1 MNSLAAQQ
9 SKTLPNNKGLRIM
22 VRKLVVAVAAAGL
35 LSSGVANAL
44 GLGEIT
50 LNSALNQP
58 LDAEIEL
65 IQVRDLGSSEILP
78 NLATNEDFNRA
89 GVERIFFLS
98 NLKFQTVV
106 KKNGR
111 SYIKVTSRRP
121 VSEPYLN
128 FLVEVHWPSGRLLR
142 EYTVLLDPPTF
153 SQQPVTTVQA
163 PVSSAPAQQ
172 PRAEQPTAEPVSQ
185 PATTGGLDGDQYTI
199 RANDTLWEIAAQ
211 VRPSRDI
218 TVHQTMVAL
227 QVLNPD
233 AFINDNINLLKRGK
247 VLRVPNSEQ
256 IKQVSHNEAVSLVA
270 EQTRAWKAGDLQA
283 PQLDATRRASAAPE
297 PEAGDSDGRLKIVSA
312 PTPSPS
318 QEEGGGDTGQTGP
331 SAQQVETLQNELSV
345 TQENLD
351 KARRENEEIT
361 SRLTE
366 LEDQI
371 GTLQRLLSL
380 KDEQLAALQAKL
392 SEQESAGTQ
401 QPAVPEPEPVR
412 EPAVT
417 TEPEPQP
424 ETEPVPTETVDTPQ
438 PKPEVSLIDRILQE
452 PMYLVGA
459 GGTVVLVVLGL
470 LFLSRRN
477 ARKEEEL
484 YQESLD
490 AEADTML
497 IDEEEELEQ
506 KKISEAALEEDEK
519 PSAPVKPETSDPL
532 GEADI
537 YIAYGRFSHAE
548 DLLRN
553 AINDEPSRTD
563 LRVKLLEVYAEMQN
577 ADAFKRE
584 FSELEELSDQ
594 GAINKAN
601 ALKGKF
607 PSDAFGVAAADAGI
621 DYLAGDQDLAS
632 LEAEL
637 ASDTLTMDDLD
648 EELSLDDLGLEEPEK
663 KIEAPEEESV
673 LTSDLDEE
681 LDLSLDDLEKEVD
694 ELSGELSLDA
704 LDEAAEASLEIHP
717 QEREAGYT
725 EMEGLDFDLDKELAE
740 VDAEAQ
746 GLDFDLDSIEPAAT
760 ESLDDALSLDL
771 ESTEL
776 ATGEVESL
784 GDEFA
789 LDEEL
794 KLEPEQPLA
803 ETKEV
808 EMDFSLDDLELEGT
822 DEVAFDEAFDLAVSD
837 EALVDEAPLTAEET
851 VTEPELTSE
860 EKDFMLGAELDDDLA
875 SLDAA
880 TESLAAELS
889 GAVGEEEPVTQEMVE
904 PEPQVKPAPVAEV
917 KPEPAAVEPEPVPEA
932 PKAAPP
938 AAESADDMALLAGAD
953 ETATK
958 LDLARAYIDMGD
970 HEGARDILD
979 EVMQEGNDSQKQE
992 AQTLINS
999 MG

>member
-1 MNSLAAQQ
+1 
-9 SKTLPNNKGLRIM
+9 M
-22 VRKLVVAVAAAGL
+22 VRKLAVAVAAAGL
-35 LSSGVANAL
+35 LTSGVANAL

-65 IQVRDLGSSEILP
+65 IQVRELGSSEILP

-106 KKNGR
+106 QKNGR
-111 SYIKVTSRRP
+111 AYIKVTSRKP

-163 PVSSAPAQQ
+163 PASSAPTQQ
-172 PRAEQPTAEPVSQ
+172 PRAEQPVRSSSAPSSQ
-185 PATTGGLDGDQYTI
+185 PATTGGLDGDNYSI

-211 VRPSRDI
+211 VKPSRDV
-218 TVHQTMVAL
+218 TVHQTMVAI
-227 QVLNPD
+227 QALNPD

-247 VLRVPNSEQ
+247 VLRVPSSEQ

-297 PEAGDSDGRLKIVSA
+297 AEAGDGDGRLKIVSA
-312 PTPSPS
+312 PATPTAS

-392 SEQESAGTQ
+392 SEQEVATT
-401 QPAVPEPEPVR
+401 QPAVSEPEPVR

-417 TEPEPQP
+417 TEPEP
-424 ETEPVPTETVDTPQ
+424 ETEPVPTETVETPQ

-484 YQESLD
+484 YQESLE

-584 FSELEELSDQ
+584 FSELEELADH

-601 ALKGKF
+601 ALKAKF
-607 PSDAFGVAAADAGI
+607 PSDAFGVADTDTGI
-621 DYLAGDQDLAS
+621 DYFAGDQDLAS

-637 ASDTLTMDDLD
+637 SGDTLTMDDLD
-648 EELSLDDLGLEEPEK
+648 EELSLDDLGLEEPSSVEV
-663 KIEAPEEESV
+663 PEEESV
-673 LTSDLDEE
+673 VGSSDLDEE

-704 LDEAAEASLEIHP
+704 LDEAAEASQEIHP
-717 QEREAGYT
+717 QEREAGYA
-725 EMEGLDFDLDKELAE
+725 EIEGLDFDLDKELAE
-740 VDAEAQ
+740 VDAESQ
-746 GLDFDLDSIEPAAT
+746 GLDFDLEGIEPASA

-771 ESTEL
+771 ETTDL
-776 ATGEVESL
+776 DAGEVESPL
-784 GDEFA
+784 DEFA

-803 ETKEV
+803 DTEEV
-808 EMDFSLDDLELEGT
+808 EMDFSLDDLEIEDT
-822 DEVAFDEAFDLAVSD
+822 DVAAFDEAFDLSVSD
-837 EALVDEAPLTAEET
+837 EAVAGNEPAPAAEAA

-889 GAVGEEEPVTQEMVE
+889 GAVGEEESVTQKVVE
-904 PEPQVKPAPVAEV
+904 PEPQVKPAPVTEA
-917 KPEPAAVEPEPVPEA
+917 KPEPVPEA
-932 PKAAPP
+932 PKAAPV
-938 AAESADDMALLAGAD
+938 AESADDMALLAGAD

-979 EVMQEGNDSQKQE
+979 EVMHEGNDSQKQE

>member
-22 VRKLVVAVAAAGL
+22 VRKLAVAVAAAGL
-35 LSSGVANAL
+35 MTSGLANAL

-65 IQVRDLGSSEILP
+65 IQVRELGSSEILP

-98 NLKFQTVV
+98 NIKFQTVV
-106 KKNGR
+106 QKNGR
-111 SYIKVTSRRP
+111 SYIKVTSRKP

-163 PVSSAPAQQ
+163 PASSAPTQQ
-172 PRAEQPTAEPVSQ
+172 PRAEQPVRSSSTPSSQ
-185 PATTGGLDGDQYTI
+185 PATTGGLDGDNYTI

-211 VRPSRDI
+211 VKPSRDV
-218 TVHQTMVAL
+218 TVHQTMVAI
-227 QVLNPD
+227 QALNPD

-247 VLRVPNSEQ
+247 VLRVPSSEQ

-270 EQTRAWKAGDLQA
+270 EQTRAWKTGDLQA

-297 PEAGDSDGRLKIVSA
+297 AEAGDGEGRLKIVSA
-312 PTPSPS
+312 PATPSAS

-392 SEQESAGTQ
+392 SEQESATT
-401 QPAVPEPEPVR
+401 QPAVSEPEPVS

-424 ETEPVPTETVDTPQ
+424 ETEPVPTETVETPQ

-506 KKISEAALEEDEK
+506 KKISEVALEKDEK

-584 FSELEELSDQ
+584 FSELEELADQ

-607 PSDAFGVAAADAGI
+607 PSDAFGVADTGI
-621 DYLAGDQDLAS
+621 DYFTDDQDLAS

-637 ASDTLTMDDLD
+637 AGDTLTMDDLD
-648 EELSLDDLGLEEPEK
+648 EELSLDDLGLEEPTSVE
-663 KIEAPEEESV
+663 EPEEESV
-673 LTSDLDEE
+673 LASSDLDEE

-704 LDEAAEASLEIHP
+704 LDEAAEASQEIHP
-717 QEREAGYT
+717 QEREAGYA
-725 EMEGLDFDLDKELAE
+725 EIEGLDFDLDKELAE
-740 VDAEAQ
+740 VDAESE
-746 GLDFDLDSIEPAAT
+746 GLDFDLEGLEPASA
-760 ESLDDALSLDL
+760 ESLDDVLSLDL
-771 ESTEL
+771 ETTDLE
-776 ATGEVESL
+776 TGEVESSL
-784 GDEFA
+784 DEFA

-794 KLEPEQPLA
+794 KLEPEQSLA
-803 ETKEV
+803 ETEDV
-808 EMDFSLDDLELEGT
+808 EMDFSLDDLEIEDT
-822 DEVAFDEAFDLAVSD
+822 DIATFDEAFDLSVSD
-837 EALVDEAPLTAEET
+837 EAAEAA

-889 GAVGEEEPVTQEMVE
+889 GAVGEEESVTQKMVE
-904 PEPQVKPAPVAEV
+904 PEPQVKPAPVAEA
-917 KPEPAAVEPEPVPEA
+917 KPEPTAAKPEPVPEA
-932 PKAAPP
+932 PKAAPV
-938 AAESADDMALLAGAD
+938 AESADDMALLAGAD